1 MSRFTD
7 ALTCRGASRLPVH
20 VQNGGTRRFRQLP
33 PRVVCAPS

>member
-7 ALTCRGASRLPVH
+7 ALTCRGAPGCPCTFEEGAPHGSC
-20 VQNGGTRRFRQLP
+20 P